1 MVSKYAEKRRG
12 DAGIIGV
19 AAATFS
25 HGNYRETEQKEK
37 EKRKRILP

>member
-1 MVSKYAEKRRG
+1 MQKNEGAPLL
-12 DAGIIGV
+12 IGV
-19 AAATFS
+19 TAATFS